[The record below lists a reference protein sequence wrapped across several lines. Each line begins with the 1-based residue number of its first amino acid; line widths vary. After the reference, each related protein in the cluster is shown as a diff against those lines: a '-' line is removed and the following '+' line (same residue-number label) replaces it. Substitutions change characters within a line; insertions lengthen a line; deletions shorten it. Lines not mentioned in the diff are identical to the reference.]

1 MKRFNFLLAIAI
13 LALAPFLG
21 QIDLN
26 LLDILD
32 TSSSSHMLFWE
43 LRAPRVLIAFFSG
56 AILSLAGL
64 VFQILFRNPLT
75 TPFTLGVA
83 SGATL
88 GTAIAIVFFSEIV
101 FWQYTFSFIGALLTV
116 FVLFLISRSLK
127 TTQTNSLL
135 LVGVALS
142 FFYSAALMVLFFLS
156 DFSQSYSI
164 VRFTMG
170 SLNIIGFDVVYP
182 IVAASLLLLTT
193 IHFYRKELKLLLASL
208 DFAFLKGIEVSKIT
222 MILLLLTSLAIAV
235 CVSVV
240 GPIGFVGLIVPHIIK
255 TLYQK
260 SSDQLI
266 LPTFFY
272 GGTFLVFCDL
282 VSRNLGASSD
292 IPIGVI
298 TSFLGGPFF
307 IYLILHRNRGH

>member
-1 MKRFNFLLAIAI
+1 MKLFSILLAIVLIAI
-13 LALAPFLG
+13 APFFG
-21 QIDLN
+21 QIDLQFQDMRN
-26 LLDILD
+26 S
-32 TSSSSHMLFWE
+32 TSSSHMLFWQ
-43 LRAPRVLIAFFSG
+43 LRVPRVAIAFFSG
-56 AILSLAGL
+56 AILSLSGL
-64 VFQILFRNPLT
+64 VFQALFRNPLT

-88 GTAIAIVFFSEIV
+88 GTAIAIVFFAGAV
-101 FWQYTFSFIGALLTV
+101 FWQYLFSFSGALLTV

-170 SLNIIGFDVVYP
+170 SLNIIGFDFVYP
-182 IVAASLLLLTT
+182 VAGVSLLLLGT
-193 IHFYRKELKLLLASL
+193 IYGYQKELKLLLASL
-208 DFAFLKGIEVSKIT
+208 DFAFLKGIEVGKVT
-222 MILLLLTSLAIAV
+222 MLLLLLTSLAIAV

-272 GGTFLVFCDL
+272 GGVFLVLCDMIA
-282 VSRNLGASSD
+282 RNLGASSD

-298 TSFLGGPFF
+298 TSLLGGPFF
-307 IYLILHRNRGH
+307 IYLILYRNRGR